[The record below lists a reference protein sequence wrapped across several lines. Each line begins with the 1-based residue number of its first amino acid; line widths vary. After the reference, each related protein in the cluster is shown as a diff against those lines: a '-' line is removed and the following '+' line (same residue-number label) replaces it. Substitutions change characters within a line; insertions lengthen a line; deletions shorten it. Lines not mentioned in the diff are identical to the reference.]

1 MSLGLHLFITT
12 VLAFVLTRTS
22 PANCMYAGPGG
33 SVPWV
38 FIPLLYDGYVG
49 VPIYVLNMNMV
60 AYV

>member
-1 MSLGLHLFITT
+1 MFITT